1 MSHFKKV
8 CKLQKSLYG
17 LKQAVRQWYNEFL
30 GICEALQIQ
39 PYILE
44 NRTWIYKVMLCW
56 YDWW

>member
-1 MSHFKKV
+1 MGHFKKI

-44 NRTWIYKVMLCW
+44 NRTWIYKVMLC
-56 YDWW
+56 